1 MVGRLIGYRKE
12 HWEYRK
18 QYSKEIELIGKG
30 LSIRDI
36 SALTHRSP
44 NTILK
49 LTHIARGIP
58 LAMWV
63 KLLHFLNCSIISH
76 V

>member
-1 MVGRLIGYRKE
+1 MVGRPKGYRKE
-12 HWEYRK
+12 HLEYRK

-36 SALTHRSP
+36 SSLTHRSP

-49 LTHIARGIP
+49 LKR
-58 LAMWV
+58 M
-63 KLLHFLNCSIISH
+63 FL
-76 V
+76 